1 MCGYDELDIRK
12 IAGEMFTNL
21 ALPAGVK
28 VKVDCIDDRNRRLKK
43 GIWAIWEMFQQSQRN
58 IHSPSD
64 HSLIS
69 KT

>member
-43 GIWAIWEMFQQSQRN
+43 GIWAIWECSSN
-58 IHSPSD
+58 LSA
-64 HSLIS
+64 IS
-69 KT
+69 IVQATIV